1 MVPESDLLGNLGYLR
16 LGIVLVMLAGLA
28 LAMVRAVSLA
38 RRYSRPIEALVRESE
53 RISRGDLD
61 PGPPVASSIREV
73 HRLADAHGRMRR
85 SLKTLLKLEGDLQV
99 ARRIQQDTLPER
111 IPTVTGFDIDAWSE
125 PADETG
131 GDTYDVIGYR
141 RVPGERGPRLSTA
154 ESERAVLLLAD
165 ATGHGI
171 GPALSVIQVRA
182 MLRMAIRIAEDLP
195 PLLPPLNAPPPP
207 HLTQPP
213 LVP

>member
-99 ARRIQQDTLPER
+99 ARRIQQDTLPQR
-111 IPTVTGFDIDAWSE
+111 IPTLTGFDIDAWSE

-131 GDTYDVIGYR
+131 GDTSHR
-141 RVPGERGPRLSTA
+141 LRHPRGPGGR
-154 ESERAVLLLAD
+154 R
-165 ATGHGI
+165 
-171 GPALSVIQVRA
+171 
-182 MLRMAIRIAEDLP
+182 
-195 PLLPPLNAPPPP
+195 PPPAARP
-207 HLTQPP
+207 SRPP
-213 LVP
+213 AP

>member
-1 MVPESDLLGNLGYLR
+1 MVPESDLLGNLGHLR

-61 PGPPVASSIREV
+61 PGPPVTSASRDV
-73 HRLADAHGRMRR
+73 HRLADAHGQMRR
-85 SLKTLLKLEGDLQV
+85 SPKPLLKLEGDLQV

-111 IPTVTGFDIDAWSE
+111 IPIVTGFDIDAWSE

-131 GDTYDVIGYR
+131 GDTYDGIGYPR
-141 RVPGERGPRLSTA
+141 GPGGRGPRLSTGGA
-154 ESERAVLLLAD
+154 HPRLLLLA
-165 ATGHGI
+165 ASHRPRG
-171 GPALSVIQVRA
+171 
-182 MLRMAIRIAEDLP
+182 
-195 PLLPPLNAPPPP
+195 APPPSAAP
-207 HLTQPP
+207 ARELP
-213 LVP
+213 